1 MGEKYSRDSQISF
14 MCKNHP
20 GELQSV
26 CNVLNEAS
34 INIRAISMTESS
46 DIATIRMI
54 TDDAMKTRV
63 VLDHMGFN
71 TILSPVL
78 IFDVSDYPGAL
89 MQITE
94 KLSEASVNIQYL
106 YATTSKYRSRVVLK
120 TDNMD
125 LAERILKPMRWGS
138 KKVTKIK
145 RPRVTIKKTT

>member
-1 MGEKYSRDSQISF
+1 MNEKYNKDSQISF
-14 MCKNHP
+14 MCKNNP

-26 CNVLNEAS
+26 CTTLNEAS
-34 INIRAISMTESS
+34 INIRAISMTDAS
-46 DIATIRMI
+46 DHAVIRMI
-54 TDDAMKTRV
+54 TDDAMKSRI

-78 IFDVSDYPGAL
+78 IFEVSDYPGAL

-120 TDNMD
+120 TDNMP
-125 LAERILKPMRWGS
+125 LAEKILKPMRWGS
-138 KKVTKIK
+138 KKVTKTK
-145 RPRVTIKKTT
+145 RPRVSITKS